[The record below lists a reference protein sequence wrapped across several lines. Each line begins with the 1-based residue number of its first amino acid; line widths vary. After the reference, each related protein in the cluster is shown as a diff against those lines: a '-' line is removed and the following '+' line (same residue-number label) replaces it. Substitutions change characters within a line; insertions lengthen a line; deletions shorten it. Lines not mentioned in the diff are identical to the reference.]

1 MRNDFETG
9 INKVLDVLSIEL
21 LNRKTTKFDEF
32 ASRFVKEA
40 QSIKPTGLAKGFE
53 PNFET
58 GIDVAFEVMLN
69 IITDM
74 EPSGNGDTW
83 KLALSIMKQVK
94 HL

>member
-9 INKVLDVLSIEL
+9 INKVVDVLFTEL

-32 ASRFVKEA
+32 ASRFVKEV
-40 QSIKPTGLAKGFE
+40 QSIKPDGLAEGFE

-58 GIDVAFEVMLN
+58 GVDVSFEVMAN
-69 IITDM
+69 IATDM

-83 KLALSIMKQVK
+83 KLALSIIKQVK

>member
-1 MRNDFETG
+1 MRNEFETG
-9 INKVLDVLSIEL
+9 VNKVLDVLSIEL
-21 LNRKTTKFDEF
+21 LNRRTTKFDEF
-32 ASRFVKEA
+32 ASRFVKKV
-40 QSIKPTGLAKGFE
+40 QSIKPADLAKGFE

>member
-1 MRNDFETG
+1 MRNEFETG
-9 INKVLDVLSIEL
+9 INKVVDALSMEL

-32 ASRFVKEA
+32 ASRFAKKV
-40 QSIKPTGLAKGFE
+40 QSIKPADLAEGFE

-58 GIDVAFEVMLN
+58 GINVAFEVMLN

-83 KLALSIMKQVK
+83 KLALSIIKQVK

>member
-1 MRNDFETG
+1 MRNEFEKG
-9 INKVLDVLSIEL
+9 INKVVDVLSMEL

-32 ASRFVKEA
+32 ASRFVKKV
-40 QSIKPTGLAKGFE
+40 QSIKPTDLAKGFE

-58 GIDVAFEVMLN
+58 GVNVAFEVMGN

-83 KLALSIMKQVK
+83 KLALSIIRQVK
-94 HL
+94 LL